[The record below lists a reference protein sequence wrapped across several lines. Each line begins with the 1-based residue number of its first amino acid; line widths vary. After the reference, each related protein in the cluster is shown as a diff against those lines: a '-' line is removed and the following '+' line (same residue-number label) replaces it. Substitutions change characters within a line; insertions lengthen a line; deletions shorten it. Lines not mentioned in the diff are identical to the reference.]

1 MRPKC
6 KRHAP
11 LREKNAGRH
20 AAAGKFHMCQCS
32 WIIMRMIV
40 RSVSR
45 MPSLASVPM
54 LRIVF
59 STPLTTMPCIYICIP
74 SSPAST
80 AEAILA
86 AQLAFAPSQIMPEA
100 MATALTTV
108 CAISRN

>member
-1 MRPKC
+1 MQNRPQIADQKICVIIRAMRPKC

-20 AAAGKFHMCQCS
+20 AAAGKFHVCQCS
-32 WIIMRMIV
+32 WIIMRIIV

-59 STPLTTMPCIYICIP
+59 STPLTTIP
-74 SSPAST
+74 SP
-80 AEAILA
+80 
-86 AQLAFAPSQIMPEA
+86 P
-100 MATALTTV
+100 
-108 CAISRN
+108 

>member
-1 MRPKC
+1 MSYYTRC
-6 KRHAP
+6 AP
-11 LREKNAGRH
+11 EMQAARAAARKKAGRH

-59 STPLTTMPCIYICIP
+59 STPLTTIP
-74 SSPAST
+74 SP
-80 AEAILA
+80 
-86 AQLAFAPSQIMPEA
+86 P
-100 MATALTTV
+100 
-108 CAISRN
+108 